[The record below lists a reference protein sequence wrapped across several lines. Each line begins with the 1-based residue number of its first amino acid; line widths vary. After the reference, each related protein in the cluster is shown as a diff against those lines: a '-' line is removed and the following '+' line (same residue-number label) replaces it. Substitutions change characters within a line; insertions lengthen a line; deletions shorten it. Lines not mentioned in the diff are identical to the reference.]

1 MNGFPWLTI
10 AGAVPLLGAIV
21 IMAIPGLPPDSA
33 EVDRQ
38 ARSALAKWLAL
49 AFSLATLVV
58 VIIIA
63 VRFQVGG
70 PNYQFTEVYSWIPAF
85 GVHYALGVDGI
96 ALVLIAMTAVL
107 MPVVI
112 LASWNDAEQG
122 RHSVKAYFA
131 LMMTLETMV
140 IGVFA
145 ATDVFLFYVF
155 FEAMLVPMYFMIGSY
170 GVGKRQYAAVKFL
183 LYSLLGGFLMLVAII
198 ALYVYSTRSGAT
210 GHHGSFLFS
219 ELVNVSLSPTV
230 QKWLFLGF
238 FIAFAIKAPLWPF
251 HTWLPDAADA
261 AQPGAAVLMLG
272 VMDKVGTFGML
283 RYCFELFPVGAKW
296 FTPLVITL
304 AVIGTLYGAIVAIGQ
319 AGLKRLM
326 GYISISH
333 FGLITLGIFAF
344 TSQGLSGATL
354 YMVNHAFLTGA
365 LFILVGFMIIRR
377 GSDRIAD
384 YGGVQQVAPL
394 LAGLF
399 LISGLA
405 GLSLPG
411 LGSFVSEFLVLI
423 GTFSRYKVAATFATA
438 NIILAAVYILW
449 MYQRVAGGPVRDQV
463 AGMKDLRPR
472 ETLAVAPLIAL
483 IVFVGVYPKPVL
495 DIINPAVRVTM
506 AQVHQTD
513 PVPAHPAPGYST
525 ASLLTGAGQK
535 GTAP

>member
-1 MNGFPWLTI
+1 VNGFPWLTV

-21 IMAIPGLPPDSA
+21 IMLVPGLPQDSVA
-33 EVDRQ
+33 VDVR
-38 ARSALAKWLAL
+38 AREALAKWLAL
-49 AFSLATLVV
+49 AFSLVTLVV
-58 VIIIA
+58 VLIIA
-63 VRFQVGG
+63 VRFQIGG
-70 PNYQFTEVYSWIPAF
+70 PNYQFTETYSWIPAF

-96 ALVLIAMTAVL
+96 ALVLIAMSAVL

-112 LASWNDAEQG
+112 LASWNDAESG
-122 RHSVKAYFA
+122 RHSVKTYFA
-131 LMMTLETMV
+131 LMMVLETMM

-183 LYSLLGGFLMLVAII
+183 LYSLLGGLLMLVAII
-198 ALYVYSTRSGAT
+198 ALYVYASRSGAT
-210 GHHGSFLFS
+210 GHHGTFLFS

-251 HTWLPDAADA
+251 HTWLPDAAA
-261 AQPGAAVLMLG
+261 SAQPGAAVLLVG
-272 VMDKVGTFGML
+272 VLDKVGTFGML
-283 RYCFELFPVGAKW
+283 RYCFELFPAGAKY

-304 AVIGTLYGAIVAIGQ
+304 AVIGVLYGAIVAIGQ
-319 AGLKRLM
+319 ADMKRLIA
-326 GYISISH
+326 YTSISH
-333 FGLITLGIFAF
+333 FGFIALGIFAM
-344 TSQGLSGATL
+344 TSQGVTGATL
-354 YMVNHAFLTGA
+354 YMVNHGFATGA
-365 LFILVGFMIIRR
+365 LFILAGFLITRR

-384 YGGVQQVAPL
+384 FGGVQQVAPL

-411 LGSFVSEFLVLI
+411 LSTFVSEFLVLL
-423 GTFSRYKVAATFATA
+423 GTFSRYKLPAIVATA
-438 NIILAAVYILW
+438 GIILAAIYILW

-463 AGMKDLRPR
+463 SGMKDLKPR
-472 ETLAVAPLIAL
+472 ELLAVAPLIVL
-483 IVFVGVYPKPVL
+483 IIGVGVYPKPVL

-506 AQVHQTD
+506 YQVHETD
-513 PVPAHPAPGYST
+513 PVPAHPAPGFST
-525 ASLLTGAGQK
+525 TAAQK
-535 GTAP
+535 GNLP